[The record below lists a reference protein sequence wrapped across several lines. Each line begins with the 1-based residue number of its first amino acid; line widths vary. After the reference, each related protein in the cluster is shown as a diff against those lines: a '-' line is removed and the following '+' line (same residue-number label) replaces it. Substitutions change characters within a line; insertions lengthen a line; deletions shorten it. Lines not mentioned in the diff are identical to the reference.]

1 MTHAWEE
8 DQHGGQ
14 TPLTGT
20 MTRDPDGTP
29 VIVLQRETF
38 DVSRE
43 TSPEGD
49 THG

>member
-1 MTHAWEE
+1 MTHAWAE
-8 DQHGGQ
+8 DESGGQ
-14 TPLTGT
+14 IPLAGI

-43 TSPEGD
+43 TSQEG
-49 THG
+49 